1 MTRWKPLPW
10 VLVGV
15 ALLAVSL
22 VAAKLNSPPQSAN
35 PDKSATP
42 ANPTA
47 TGPTVVG
54 TVDTPHG
61 VQAIY
66 PPGVPAM
73 SALTVKKVYAREHE
87 PVSPGDVLVEFDAPG
102 VAHDKSAAEQTV
114 AAAEQAVTAA
124 EWTADQAQKKV
135 TSYALEIE
143 KAKLGVK
150 KATEE
155 FETAKQFRDT
165 ARDVLE
171 ETLAIK
177 DPLKPGPL
185 TEDEKALRRRR
196 NEGLQKAEAAV
207 RLTEMGV
214 EAAKIEQKRA
224 EAAGSL
230 LEADAQKMNAQV
242 AAAKA
247 QVAAAKA
254 LAAKAEAAMEVFK
267 LKAQVAGVIEQ
278 LTVSEGM
285 SVGPATRT
293 PMMYLVPTG
302 PRVVRAEVVAEF
314 AHKIDGYIGKP
325 VVIRAGA
332 NYADTYS
339 GVVKRVSGAFLPNRF
354 GSDGLVGNSTRVL
367 ECYIEVTDPS
377 PPGKPPLRPG
387 LPVRVTFGQ

>member
-10 VLVGV
+10 VLIGV

-22 VAAKLNSPPQSAN
+22 VAARLNSPPQSAN
-35 PDKSATP
+35 PEKPATP
-42 ANPTA
+42 VSGNGV
-47 TGPTVVG
+47 GPTVVG
-54 TVDTPHG
+54 WVDTQHG
-61 VQAIY
+61 VLPVH

-73 SALTVKKVYAREHE
+73 SALTVKKVCAREGM

-102 VAHDKSAAEQTV
+102 VPHDKSAAEQTA

-135 TSYALEIE
+135 AAHAQEVE
-143 KAKLGVK
+143 KSKLGVR

-155 FETAKQFRDT
+155 YETAKQVRDT
-165 ARDVLE
+165 VRDALE
-171 ETLAIK
+171 ETLALK
-177 DPLKPGPL
+177 DINLGRVL
-185 TEDEKALRRRR
+185 SEEEKVTRRKR

-207 RLTEMGV
+207 RLFEIGV
-214 EAAKIEQKRA
+214 EAAQQDQKRA
-224 EAAGSL
+224 GTAAPL
-230 LEADAQKMNAQV
+230 LEADAQKAIAQV

-247 QVAAAKA
+247 QAAAA
-254 LAAKAEAAMEVFK
+254 NAQVAKAEAALEVFK

-278 LTVSEGM
+278 VTVSEGM
-285 SVGPATRT
+285 SVGPTTRT

-314 AHKIDGYIGKP
+314 AHKIDGFVNKP

-332 NYADTYS
+332 NYGDTYA
-339 GVVKRVSGAFLPNRF
+339 GVAKRVSGAFLPNRF
-354 GSDGLVGNSTRVL
+354 GSDALVGNSTRVL
-367 ECYIEVTDPS
+367 ECYIEVTDPA

-387 LPVRVTFGQ
+387 QPVRVTFGQ

>member
-22 VAAKLNSPPQSAN
+22 VAARLNSPPQSAN
-35 PDKSATP
+35 PDKSAAASP
-42 ANPTA
+42 NAV
-47 TGPTVVG
+47 GPTVVG
-54 TVDTPHG
+54 WVDTQYG

-73 SALTVKKVYAREHE
+73 SALTVKKVHAREHE
-87 PVSPGDVLVEFDAPG
+87 PVAPGDVLVEFDAPG
-102 VAHDKSAAEQTV
+102 LQHDKT
-114 AAAEQAVTAA
+114 AAEQAVAAA
-124 EWTADQAQKKV
+124 EKTELAAAWTADPAQKKAAAH
-135 TSYALEIE
+135 ALEIE

-155 FETAKQFRDT
+155 FETAKQIRDT
-165 ARDVLE
+165 VRDTLE
-171 ETLAIK
+171 EQLALK
-177 DPLKPGPL
+177 DINLGRVL
-185 TEDEKALRRRR
+185 TEDEKVVRRKR
-196 NEGLQKAEAAV
+196 NEALQKAEAAV
-207 RLTEMGV
+207 RLYEIGV
-214 EAAKIEQKRA
+214 ENAKIDEKRA
-224 EAAGSL
+224 TAAGPL
-230 LEADAQKMNAQV
+230 LEADAQKASALV

-254 LAAKAEAAMEVFK
+254 QVAKAEAALEVFK

-278 LTVSEGM
+278 VAVSEGM

-293 PMMYLVPTG
+293 PLMYLVPTG
-302 PRVVRAEVVAEF
+302 PRVVRAEVEAEF
-314 AHKIDGYIGKP
+314 AHKIDGFLNKP

-332 NYADTYS
+332 NYSDTYS
-339 GVVKRVSGAFLPNRF
+339 GVARRASGAFLPRRF

-367 ECYIEVTDPS
+367 ECYIEITDPA

-387 LPVRVTFGQ
+387 QPVRVTFGQ